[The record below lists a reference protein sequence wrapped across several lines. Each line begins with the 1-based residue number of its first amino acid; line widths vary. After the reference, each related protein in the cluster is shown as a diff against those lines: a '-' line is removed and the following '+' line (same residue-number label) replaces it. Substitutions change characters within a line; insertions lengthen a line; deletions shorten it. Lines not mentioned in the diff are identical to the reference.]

1 MEKWEY
7 IVGVQLSR
15 PREKEEISL
24 DERTIIDH
32 QTPPEIW
39 LNKKGIEGYE
49 LVAVIH
55 RHDYTEFFMKR
66 RVNTG
71 KSLSSELMEKEAV
84 KLASQAEKQFA
95 DNDFEHALESP

>member
-1 MEKWEY
+1 MDKWEY

-15 PREKEEISL
+15 PIDRGEVSL
-24 DERTIIDH
+24 NERTIIDH

-39 LNKKGIEGYE
+39 LNKNGTEGWE

-66 RVNTG
+66 R
-71 KSLSSELMEKEAV
+71 SYAI
-84 KLASQAEKQFA
+84 
-95 DNDFEHALESP
+95 